1 MECRVANGNY
11 YSDSQANCAH
21 PMSNFRTETS
31 YFNKSGQTIY
41 LYSGNGVVLPI
52 LSDRNG
58 NNGGFII
65 NKSYTFT
72 TMAVNELT
80 EYFDSVN
87 PVINSELGALK
98 EAFNSLVA
106 RVGDRLT
113 IIPEIRLVINFSL
126 QLDALYEGNYLHVPD
141 MNVGLSFS
149 SKAGHITVDTP
160 FDYQQASKNMD
171 RAIINHKEFN
181 IDVKFIDNNDD
192 KGSIFFAAF
201 GKLWNLQGCKDPL
214 LKNGL
219 YYAIIDSDGLIVRD
233 GKTFTREPVF
243 IPIEELTDY
252 GIYSNR
258 EAAAEFKLAQNEES
272 IRQSVIKRMELEFKE
287 REIAFKDRERT
298 WTAEMNRQERAFKEK
313 EYTFKEQ
320 EYLFK
325 ERERAWAAETS
336 KQEREFKEKEF
347 TFKEKIHSREYRA
360 SWLKTAGQVAKE
372 VVSLAAISFSVYK
385 LYMEIKARNTSAP
398 AV

>member
-1 MECRVANGNY
+1 
-11 YSDSQANCAH
+11 
-21 PMSNFRTETS
+21 
-31 YFNKSGQTIY
+31 
-41 LYSGNGVVLPI
+41 
-52 LSDRNG
+52 
-58 NNGGFII
+58 
-65 NKSYTFT
+65 
-72 TMAVNELT
+72 MAVNELT